1 MENLPPWAIPNFGK
15 EVYRFEVMPV
25 KPWNDSDQLFQRGD
39 VYGFIGILAAL
50 RHAVITDEPELVHH
64 HCANAHSAL
73 ASLGRNDTFRPFWAR
88 LSIALF
94 RLQKYLGQTDIVPC
108 LSKIREQIDADQ
120 YLTSDNILARR
131 SKHTLGR
138 RGQVN
143 PVSHNS
149 TVVSAKKCQVVKV
162 AGRAGQSMRYPHLWG
177 LRPFDRGA
185 VLR

>member
-1 MENLPPWAIPNFGK
+1 MTVFGYSPMTSTFINITNGIHHSVTGAKVENLPPWAIPNFGK

-120 YLTSDNILARR
+120 YLR
-131 SKHTLGR
+131 SGPR
-138 RGQVN
+138 I
-143 PVSHNS
+143 
-149 TVVSAKKCQVVKV
+149 
-162 AGRAGQSMRYPHLWG
+162 
-177 LRPFDRGA
+177 
-185 VLR
+185 